1 MGARRPAAPGERC
14 TCGRQ
19 AVIVFVTDAWGE
31 VGWCGL
37 SDGGR
42 RGPCVFCGAAAGH
55 PEERCPAY
63 RIRPPDDP
71 AQPPDLSTG
80 ANRELPKW

>member
-1 MGARRPAAPGERC
+1 MGARRPAAPEERC

-55 PEERCPAY
+55 GEELCPGY
-63 RIRPPDDP
+63 RLRPPGDRTHR
-71 AQPPDLSTG
+71 AQLPTG
-80 ANRELPKW
+80 GDRERAGW